1 MPADLAA
8 AAGWCRSCGRRG
20 MRTPSEPV
28 PALLDRE
35 RERAALDGLLGGLR
49 LGRGGALVVRGEAG
63 VGKSALL
70 EYVAGA
76 AADMRVARAVGVESE
91 MELAFASLHLLCAPL
106 LGRLEDLP
114 GPRRDAL
121 GVAFG
126 LRAGGAPDRF
136 MVGLAVLTLLA
147 EVAEE
152 RPLLCV
158 VDDAQWLDR
167 ASAQVLAF
175 AARRLLAEPVGL
187 IFAAREPGEQF
198 RGVPELEVR
207 GLPDKD
213 ARALLASAV
222 RVRLDEQ
229 VWDRIVA
236 ETNGNPLAL
245 LELPRGLSPAQLAG
259 GFGLAGARAVPARI
273 EQGFRERLA
282 ALPGDTRSLLLV
294 AAAEPAG
301 DPVLVWRAA
310 GRLGIAASAAE
321 AAQADGLLK
330 IGPRVRFRHPLVRSA
345 VYSAA
350 SREERRAAHRALAEV
365 TDPGRDADRR
375 AWHLAAAAAG
385 PDEGVA
391 AELERSAGRAQ
402 ARGGMAA
409 AAAFLRRAVE
419 LTAEPGPRAGRALAA
434 AQASLLAGA
443 LDAATDLLAMAAA
456 GPLDELQQARASLLR
471 GQIAFASSMGGDAPA
486 LLVKAAQQLEPLDAA
501 LARQTYLDAWAAALF
516 AGQFAGA
523 GSLHEVAR
531 ASRSAPPPPG
541 APRLSDLLLDGLA
554 VLVTEGR
561 AQAAPLLRQAARVF
575 AEDEIT
581 LEEDLRY
588 GWLASVVAFTV
599 WEEEYWHAIVARL
612 LQSVREAGLLVD
624 LPIWVQSMAIIMAL
638 RGDFAAAASLIAEA
652 EAITAA
658 TGSGYARYAA
668 VFLAGLRG
676 AEAEARPLIEA
687 VITDSR
693 AAGQGLGVQ
702 WSQWVSAILYNG
714 LGRYEEARAEA
725 QQAAEQAPELN
736 ISMYALPELIE
747 AASRSG
753 QTRLAAD
760 ALGRLAEATST
771 CRTDWAQGIYARCR
785 ALLSDGQDAE
795 GWYRDAVGRLSRT
808 GFPPEL
814 ARAHLLYGEWLRR
827 EGRRADARAQLR
839 TAHEMFDAIGML
851 AFAERARRELLA
863 TGETVRKRTAG
874 THDQLTPQEAQ
885 IARLARAGLSNQEIG
900 AQLFLSAR
908 TVEWHLSKVF
918 TKLEISSRRQ
928 LQQALPD
935 RASAGPMA

>member
-1 MPADLAA
+1 M
-8 AAGWCRSCGRRG
+8 
-20 MRTPSEPV
+20 PSEPM

-35 RERAALDGLLGGLR
+35 RERAVLDGLLGDLR

-76 AADMRVARAVGVESE
+76 AADMRVAQAAGVESE

-106 LGRLEDLP
+106 LDRLEDLP
-114 GPRRDAL
+114 GPQRDAL

-136 MVGLAVLTLLA
+136 LVALAVLTLLS
-147 EVAEE
+147 EVAGE

-158 VDDAQWLDR
+158 VDDAQWLDQ

-198 RGVPELEVR
+198 RGLPDLEVR

-213 ARALLASAV
+213 ARALLDSAV

-229 VWDRIVA
+229 VRDRIVA

-245 LELPRGLSPAQLAG
+245 LELPRGLSRTQLAG
-259 GFGLAGARAVPARI
+259 GFGLVGAQAIPARI
-273 EQGFRERLA
+273 EQGFRERLEV
-282 ALPGDTRSLLLV
+282 LPGDTRSLMLV

-321 AAQADGLLK
+321 AASVDGLLE
-330 IGPRVRFRHPLVRSA
+330 IGTRVRFRHPLVRSA
-345 VYSAA
+345 VYSSA
-350 SREERRAAHRALAEV
+350 SLPERRAAHQALAEV
-365 TDPGRDADRR
+365 TDPGPDADRR
-375 AWHLAAAAAG
+375 AWHLAAAAPG
-385 PDEGVA
+385 PDEEVA

-409 AAAFLRRAVE
+409 AAAFLQRAVE
-419 LTAEPGPRAGRALAA
+419 LTAEPGPRAARALAA

-443 LDAATDLLAMAAA
+443 LDAAADLLATAAA
-456 GPLDELQQARASLLR
+456 GALDELQQARASLLR
-471 GQIAFASSMGGDAPA
+471 GQLAFASSMGSDAPA

-541 APRLSDLLLDGLA
+541 APRPSDLLLDGLA

-693 AAGQGLGVQ
+693 AAGQGVGVQ
-702 WSQWVSAILYNG
+702 WSQWVSAILYNS
-714 LGRYEEARAEA
+714 LGRCEEARAEA

-839 TAHEMFDAIGML
+839 TAHEMFDAIGMQ

>member
-1 MPADLAA
+1 
-8 AAGWCRSCGRRG
+8 
-20 MRTPSEPV
+20 
-28 PALLDRE
+28 
-35 RERAALDGLLGGLR
+35 
-49 LGRGGALVVRGEAG
+49 
-63 VGKSALL
+63 
-70 EYVAGA
+70 
-76 AADMRVARAVGVESE
+76 VESE
-91 MELAFASLHLLCAPL
+91 MELAFASVHLLCAPL
-106 LGRLEDLP
+106 LDRLEDLP
-114 GPRRDAL
+114 GPQRDAL

-126 LRAGGAPDRF
+126 LRAGDVPDRF
-136 MVGLAVLTLLA
+136 LVALAVLTLLS
-147 EVAEE
+147 EVAED

-158 VDDAQWLDR
+158 VDDAQWLDQ

-198 RGVPELEVR
+198 RGLPDLEVR

-213 ARALLASAV
+213 ARALLDSAV

-259 GFGLAGARAVPARI
+259 GFGLVGAQAVPARI
-273 EQGFRERLA
+273 EQGFRERLE
-282 ALPGDTRSLLLV
+282 ALPADTRSLMLV

-321 AAQADGLLK
+321 AASADGLLE
-330 IGPRVRFRHPLVRSA
+330 IGSRVRFRHPLVRSA

-350 SREERRAAHRALAEV
+350 SLGERRAAHRALAEV
-365 TDPGRDADRR
+365 TDRDRDPDRR
-375 AWHLAAAAAG
+375 AWHLAAAAPE
-385 PDEGVA
+385 PDEDVA

-409 AAAFLRRAVE
+409 AAAFLQRAVE
-419 LTAEPGPRAGRALAA
+419 LTGEPGPRSGRALAA

-443 LDAATDLLAMAAA
+443 FDAAAGLLATAAA
-456 GPLDELQQARASLLR
+456 GPLDELQQALVVLLR
-471 GQIAFASSMGGDAPA
+471 GQIAFASSAGSDAPA
-486 LLVKAAQQLEPLDAA
+486 LLMKAARQLEPLAA
-501 LARQTYLDAWAAALF
+501 TLARQTYLDAWGAAMF

-531 ASRSAPPPPG
+531 AARSAPPPAA
-541 APRLSDLLLDGLA
+541 APRPPDLLLDGLA
-554 VLVTEGR
+554 VLVTGGR
-561 AQAAPLLRQAARVF
+561 ARAAPLLRRAARIF
-575 AEDEIT
+575 AEGEIT
-581 LEEDLRY
+581 VEEGLRW
-588 GWLASVVAFTV
+588 GWLATTAAAIVR
-599 WEEEYWHAIVARL
+599 EEEYWHATVARQ
-612 LQSVREAGLLVD
+612 LQSVREAGLLVH
-624 LPIWVQSMAIIMAL
+624 LPLWVQTMAIMTAW
-638 RGDFAAAASLIAEA
+638 RGDLAAAASLIAEEE
-652 EAITAA
+652 EAIAAA
-658 TGSGYARYAA
+658 TGSGFARYSA

-676 AEAEARPLIEA
+676 VEAEAAPLIEA

-702 WSQWVSAILYNG
+702 WSQWISAVLYNG
-714 LGRYEEARAEA
+714 LGRYEEALAEA
-725 QQAAEQAPELN
+725 QQASEQAPELYM
-736 ISMYALPELIE
+736 SMWALAELIE
-747 AASRSG
+747 AASRTG
-753 QTRLAAD
+753 QTRLADD
-760 ALGRLAEATST
+760 ALARLAEATRT
-771 CRTDWAQGIYARCR
+771 GQTDWGQGIYARSR
-785 ALLSDGQDAE
+785 ALAGDGQDAE
-795 GWYRDAVGRLSRT
+795 SGYREAVGRLSRT
-808 GFPPEL
+808 AFRPEL

-827 EGRRADARAQLR
+827 ERRRAEARAQLR
-839 TAHEMFDAIGML
+839 TAHEMFDTTGMQ
-851 AFAERARRELLA
+851 AFAGRARRELLA
-863 TGETVRKRTAG
+863 AGEHVRLRTSDRQG
-874 THDQLTPQEAQ
+874 ELTPQEVQ

>member
-1 MPADLAA
+1 M
-8 AAGWCRSCGRRG
+8 
-20 MRTPSEPV
+20 PSEPV

-35 RERAALDGLLGGLR
+35 RERAALDGLLGDLR
-49 LGRGGALVVRGEAG
+49 SGRGSALVVRGEAG

-70 EYVAGA
+70 EYVVGA
-76 AADMRVARAVGVESE
+76 AAGMRVARAVGVESE
-91 MELAFASLHLLCAPL
+91 MELAFAGVHQLCVPL

-114 GPRRDAL
+114 GPQRDAL

-158 VDDAQWLDR
+158 VDDAQWLDQ

-175 AARRLLAEPVGL
+175 AARRLLAEPVGV
-187 IFAAREPGEQF
+187 IFAAREPGEAF
-198 RGVPELEVR
+198 GGLAGLEVR
-207 GLPDKD
+207 GLPDQD
-213 ARALLASAV
+213 ARALLDSAV

-236 ETNGNPLAL
+236 ETDGNPLAL

-259 GFGLAGARAVPARI
+259 GFGLVGAQAVPARI

-282 ALPGDTRSLLLV
+282 ALPGDTRSLMLV
-294 AAAEPAG
+294 AAAEPVG
-301 DPVLVWRAA
+301 DPVLVLRAA
-310 GRLGIAASAAE
+310 GRLGIAASAAV
-321 AAQADGLLK
+321 AASAGGLLE
-330 IGPRVRFRHPLVRSA
+330 IGSRVRFRHPLVRSA

-350 SREERRAAHRALAEV
+350 SLPERRAAHRALAGV
-365 TDPGRDADRR
+365 TDRDRDPDRR
-375 AWHLAAAAAG
+375 AWHLAAAAPG

-419 LTAEPGPRAGRALAA
+419 LTSGPARRSERALAA

-443 LDAATDLLAMAAA
+443 LDAAAELLAMAAA
-456 GPLDELQQARASLLR
+456 GPLDDLQQARASLLR
-471 GQIAFASSMGGDAPA
+471 GQLAFASSMGSDAPA

-501 LARQTYLDAWAAALF
+501 LARQTYLDAWTAASF
-516 AGQFAGA
+516 TGQFAGA

-531 ASRSAPPPPG
+531 AARSAPPP
-541 APRLSDLLLDGLA
+541 ASASRLSDLLLDGLT
-554 VLVTEGR
+554 VLVIEGR
-561 AQAAPLLRQAARVF
+561 ARAAPLLRQAAHIF
-575 AEDEIT
+575 AEGEIT
-581 LEEDLRY
+581 LEEGLRY
-588 GWLASVVAFTV
+588 GWLAPVAAASV
-599 WEEEYWHAIVARL
+599 WEEEYWYAIVARL
-612 LQSVREAGLLVD
+612 LQSLREAGLLVH
-624 LPIWVQSMAIIMAL
+624 LPIWMESMAIITAW

-658 TGSGYARYAA
+658 TGSAFARYGA

-676 AEAEARPLIEA
+676 AEAEAWPLIEA

-693 AAGQGLGVQ
+693 AAGQGVGVQ

-714 LGRYEEARAEA
+714 LGRYEEALAEA
-725 QQAAEQAPELN
+725 RQAAEQTPELF
-736 ISMYALPELIE
+736 ISMWALPELIE

-753 QTRLAAD
+753 QTALAAD

-771 CRTDWAQGIYARCR
+771 GQSDWGHGIYARSR

-795 GWYRDAVGRLSRT
+795 GFYREAVGRLSRT
-808 GFPPEL
+808 RLRPEL

-839 TAHEMFDAIGML
+839 TAHEMFAAIGME

-863 TGETVRKRTAG
+863 TGEQVRKRTAG
-874 THDQLTPQEAQ
+874 THGQLTPQEAQ
-885 IARLARAGLSNQEIG
+885 IARLARTGLSNQEIS
-900 AQLFLSAR
+900 AQLFLSTR

-928 LQQALPD
+928 LRQVLPD
-935 RASAGPMA
+935 GASAGPMA

>member
-1 MPADLAA
+1 M
-8 AAGWCRSCGRRG
+8 
-20 MRTPSEPV
+20 PSEPM

-35 RERAALDGLLGGLR
+35 RERAALDGLLGDLR

-70 EYVAGA
+70 EYVVGA
-76 AADMRVARAVGVESE
+76 AADMRVAKAAGVESE
-91 MELAFASLHLLCAPL
+91 MELAFAGLHLLCAPL

-114 GPRRDAL
+114 GPQRDAL

-136 MVGLAVLTLLA
+136 LVALAVLTLLS

-158 VDDAQWLDR
+158 VDDAQWLDQ

-198 RGVPELEVR
+198 RGLPDLEVR

-213 ARALLASAV
+213 ARALLDSAV
-222 RVRLDEQ
+222 RVLLDEQ

-245 LELPRGLSPAQLAG
+245 LELPRGLSPTQLAG
-259 GFGLAGARAVPARI
+259 GFGLVGAQAVPARI
-273 EQGFRERLA
+273 EQGFRERLE
-282 ALPGDTRSLLLV
+282 ALPRATRSLMLV
-294 AAAEPAG
+294 AAAEPVG
-301 DPVLVWRAA
+301 DPVLVLRAA

-321 AAQADGLLK
+321 AASADGLLE
-330 IGPRVRFRHPLVRSA
+330 IGTRVRFRHPLVRSA
-345 VYSAA
+345 VYS
-350 SREERRAAHRALAEV
+350 SMSLPERRAAHQALAEV
-365 TDPGRDADRR
+365 TDRDRDPDRR
-375 AWHLAAAAAG
+375 AWHLAAAAPG
-385 PDEGVA
+385 PDEEVA

-419 LTAEPGPRAGRALAA
+419 LTSEPARRSERALAA

-443 LDAATDLLAMAAA
+443 LDAAAELLATAAA

-471 GQIAFASSMGGDAPA
+471 GQIAFASSMGSDAPA

-501 LARQTYLDAWAAALF
+501 LARQTYLDAWTAAMF

-531 ASRSAPPPPG
+531 ASRSAPPAS

-561 AQAAPLLRQAARVF
+561 AQAAPLLRQAAHIF

-581 LEEDLRY
+581 LEEGLRY
-588 GWLASVVAFTV
+588 GWLAPVAAAMV

-612 LQSVREAGLLVD
+612 LQSLREAGLLVH
-624 LPIWVQSMAIIMAL
+624 LPIWMESMAIITAW

-658 TGSGYARYAA
+658 TGSGFARYAA
-668 VFLAGLRG
+668 IFLAGLRG

-693 AAGQGLGVQ
+693 AAGQGVGVQ
-702 WSQWVSAILYNG
+702 SSQWVSAILYNS
-714 LGRYEEARAEA
+714 LGRYEEALAEA
-725 QQAAEQAPELN
+725 QQAAEQAPELFT
-736 ISMYALPELIE
+736 SMWALVELIE
-747 AASRSG
+747 AASRTG

-760 ALGRLAEATST
+760 ALGRLAEATNVGQ
-771 CRTDWAQGIYARCR
+771 TDWGQGIYARCR

-795 GWYRDAVGRLSRT
+795 GFYREAVDRLSRT
-808 GFPPEL
+808 RLRPDL

-827 EGRRADARAQLR
+827 KGRRADARAQLR
-839 TAHEMFDAIGML
+839 TAYDMCAAIGME

-863 TGETVRKRTAG
+863 TGETVRRRTAG
-874 THDQLTPQEAQ
+874 PHDQLTPQEAQ

-900 AQLFLSAR
+900 AQLFLSTR

-928 LQQALPD
+928 LQRALPD

>member
-1 MPADLAA
+1 M
-8 AAGWCRSCGRRG
+8 
-20 MRTPSEPV
+20 PSEPV

-35 RERAALDGLLGGLR
+35 RERAALDGLLGDLR
-49 LGRGGALVVRGEAG
+49 SGRGGALMVRGEAG

-76 AADMRVARAVGVESE
+76 AADMRVARAAGVESE
-91 MELAFASLHLLCAPL
+91 MELAFAGVHLLCAPL
-106 LGRLEDLP
+106 LDRLEDLP

-126 LRAGGAPDRF
+126 LRAGDAPDRF
-136 MVGLAVLTLLA
+136 LVALAVLTLLS

-158 VDDAQWLDR
+158 VDDAQWLDQ

-198 RGVPELEVR
+198 RGLAELEVR

-245 LELPRGLSPAQLAG
+245 LELPRGLSPTQLAG
-259 GFGLAGARAVPARI
+259 GFGLAGTQPVPARI
-273 EQGFRERLA
+273 EQGFRERLE
-282 ALPGDTRSLLLV
+282 ALPGDTRSLMLI
-294 AAAEPAG
+294 AAAEPTG

-321 AAQADGLLK
+321 AASTDGLLK

-345 VYSAA
+345 VYSSA
-350 SREERRAAHRALAEV
+350 SLEERRAAHQALAEV

-375 AWHLAAAAAG
+375 AWHLAAAASG
-385 PDEGVA
+385 PDEEVA

-409 AAAFLRRAVE
+409 AAAFLRRAVD
-419 LTAEPGPRAGRALAA
+419 LTGEPARRSERALAA

-471 GQIAFASSMGGDAPA
+471 GQLALASSMGGDAPA
-486 LLVKAAQQLEPLDAA
+486 LLVKAAQQLEPLDAV
-501 LARQTYLDAWAAALF
+501 LARQTYLEAWAAALF

-531 ASRSAPPPPG
+531 AVQAAPPPAG
-541 APRLSDLLLDGLA
+541 APGPGDLLLDGLA

-561 AQAAPLLRQAARVF
+561 ARAAPLLRRAVRVF

-581 LEEDLRY
+581 LEEGLRY
-588 GWLASVVAFTV
+588 GWLAADAAVAV
-599 WEEEYWHAIVARL
+599 WDEEAWRAIEARQM
-612 LQSVREAGLLVD
+612 QSVREAGLLVD
-624 LPIWVQSMAIIMAL
+624 LPIWVQGVAVNEIW

-652 EAITAA
+652 EAMTTA
-658 TGSGYARYAA
+658 TGSGFARYAA
-668 VFLAGLRG
+668 VFLAGFRG
-676 AEAEARPLIEA
+676 AEAEAWPLIEA

-693 AAGQGLGVQ
+693 AAGQGMGVQ
-702 WSQWVSAILYNG
+702 WSQWVSAILSNS
-714 LGRYEEARAEA
+714 LGRYEQARAEA
-725 QQAAEQAPELN
+725 QQAAEQAPGQDVSLW
-736 ISMYALPELIE
+736 ALPELIE
-747 AASRSG
+747 AASRTG
-753 QTRLAAD
+753 QTELAAD
-760 ALGRLAEATST
+760 ALGRLAEATGTGQS
-771 CRTDWAQGIYARCR
+771 DWGQGIYARCR

-795 GWYRDAVGRLSRT
+795 GSYREAADRLSRT
-808 GFPPEL
+808 GFRPEL

-839 TAHEMFDAIGML
+839 TAHEMFDAIGMQ
-851 AFAERARRELLA
+851 AFAERARRELAA
-863 TGETVRKRTAG
+863 TGETVRKRTVG
-874 THDQLTPQEAQ
+874 RHDQLTPQEAQ

-908 TVEWHLSKVF
+908 TVEWHLAKVF

-935 RASAGPMA
+935 QASAGPMA

>member
-1 MPADLAA
+1 
-8 AAGWCRSCGRRG
+8 
-20 MRTPSEPV
+20 
-28 PALLDRE
+28 
-35 RERAALDGLLGGLR
+35 
-49 LGRGGALVVRGEAG
+49 
-63 VGKSALL
+63 
-70 EYVAGA
+70 
-76 AADMRVARAVGVESE
+76 
-91 MELAFASLHLLCAPL
+91 
-106 LGRLEDLP
+106 
-114 GPRRDAL
+114 
-121 GVAFG
+121 
-126 LRAGGAPDRF
+126 
-136 MVGLAVLTLLA
+136 
-147 EVAEE
+147 
-152 RPLLCV
+152 
-158 VDDAQWLDR
+158 
-167 ASAQVLAF
+167 
-175 AARRLLAEPVGL
+175 
-187 IFAAREPGEQF
+187 
-198 RGVPELEVR
+198 
-207 GLPDKD
+207 
-213 ARALLASAV
+213 
-222 RVRLDEQ
+222 
-229 VWDRIVA
+229 
-236 ETNGNPLAL
+236 
-245 LELPRGLSPAQLAG
+245 
-259 GFGLAGARAVPARI
+259 
-273 EQGFRERLA
+273 
-282 ALPGDTRSLLLV
+282 
-294 AAAEPAG
+294 
-301 DPVLVWRAA
+301 
-310 GRLGIAASAAE
+310 
-321 AAQADGLLK
+321 
-330 IGPRVRFRHPLVRSA
+330 

-350 SREERRAAHRALAEV
+350 SLPQRQAAHQALAEV
-365 TDPGRDADRR
+365 TDRDRDPDRR

-391 AELERSAGRAQ
+391 VELERSAGRAQ

-409 AAAFLRRAVE
+409 AAAFLQRAVE
-419 LTAEPGPRAGRALAA
+419 LTAEPGPRAARAVAA
-434 AQASLLAGA
+434 AHASLLAGA
-443 LDAATDLLAMAAA
+443 LDAAADLLAMAAA

-471 GQIAFASSMGGDAPA
+471 GQLAFASSMGSDAPA

-523 GSLHEVAR
+523 GSLYEVAR
-531 ASRSAPPPPG
+531 ASRSAPRPAG
-541 APRLSDLLLDGLA
+541 APGPSDLLLDGLA

-561 AQAAPLLRQAARVF
+561 ARAAPLLRQAARVF

-581 LEEDLRY
+581 LEEGLRY
-588 GWLASVVAFTV
+588 GWLASVAAFTV

-693 AAGQGLGVQ
+693 AAGQGTGVQ
-702 WSQWVSAILYNG
+702 WSQSVSAILYNS

-753 QTRLAAD
+753 QTALAAG

-771 CRTDWAQGIYARCR
+771 GRTDWGPGIYARCR
-785 ALLSDGQDAE
+785 ALLSDGPDAE
-795 GWYRDAVGRLSRT
+795 GFYREAVGRLSRT
-808 GFPPEL
+808 GFRPEL

-900 AQLFLSAR
+900 GQLFLSAR

-918 TKLEISSRRQ
+918 TKLEISSRLQ
-928 LQQALPD
+928 LQRALPD
-935 RASAGPMA
+935 RASAGPTA